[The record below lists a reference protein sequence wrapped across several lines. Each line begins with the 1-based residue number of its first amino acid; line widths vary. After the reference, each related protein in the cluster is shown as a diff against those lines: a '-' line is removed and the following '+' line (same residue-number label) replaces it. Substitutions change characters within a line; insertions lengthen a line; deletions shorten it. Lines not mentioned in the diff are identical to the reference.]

1 MRRVE
6 SLLRDYADENRRLE
20 RENGE
25 LRARARWLDIEH
37 VHALRDA
44 ADLRIAMENVERAFF
59 DAELRLDDVDARLAL
74 ASPS

>member
-1 MRRVE
+1 M
-6 SLLRDYADENRRLE
+6 LADLIRDDADENRRLE

-25 LRARARWLDIEH
+25 LRARARGLDIER